1 MKYIFAALTALS
13 FLVCLTV
20 ITPFAQ
26 ARTIRQDLP
35 CPYGSGGDPWTFQGT
50 AAGSPFNPGISSP
63 NSAKLSGPITFDD
76 IGLTTTSATQ
86 YAYYSAPIPNAS
98 TCSTTPNAPPP
109 IAQVIDFALA
119 SGQSLGSVAL
129 PTGATELEFNYASGI
144 TGGPA
149 SFTLDG
155 VTYRSVG
162 SGLPLSTANNFI
174 FNSNG
179 TLFGGVSEDGTTV
192 IAGALP
198 TGWSRVTAAPEI
210 DPASALGAL
219 MLLAGG
225 LAILRGARRN
235 ARVPV
240 IA

>member
-1 MKYIFAALTALS
+1 
-13 FLVCLTV
+13 
-20 ITPFAQ
+20 
-26 ARTIRQDLP
+26 
-35 CPYGSGGDPWTFQGT
+35 
-50 AAGSPFNPGISSP
+50 
-63 NSAKLSGPITFDD
+63 
-76 IGLTTTSATQ
+76 
-86 YAYYSAPIPNAS
+86 
-98 TCSTTPNAPPP
+98 
-109 IAQVIDFALA
+109 
-119 SGQSLGSVAL
+119 
-129 PTGATELEFNYASGI
+129 
-144 TGGPA
+144 
-149 SFTLDG
+149 
-155 VTYRSVG
+155 
-162 SGLPLSTANNFI
+162 LSTANNFI